1 MNSRQANIEA
11 YSNVDFLRARLAAR
25 DLHASADE
33 YAKQTDRQ
41 NNGLA
46 CSHCDCESGH
56 KISCPLINREYAET
70 KSADVAELN
79 RIFSL

>member
-1 MNSRQANIEA
+1 MSNIDA
-11 YSNVDFLRARLAAR
+11 YSNVEFLRARLAAR

-41 NNGLA
+41 NSGLT

-56 KISCPLINREYAET
+56 KISCSLINH
-70 KSADVAELN
+70 V
-79 RIFSL
+79 FSL